1 MKLFTRTGNHSGF
14 SLIEL
19 VIVVGIIAAL
29 VGIALPYY
37 GDYVNES
44 KHAVMRANLNTFE
57 KALMDYRADK
67 GYYPSAADINTLV
80 SGMPQYLAEFPV
92 DPTSG
97 APASWGY
104 SLPYALPQDVPAT
117 EKYRYN
123 LDSRYDPYRKP

>member
-1 MKLFTRTGNHSGF
+1 MKHITKIGSHKGF
-14 SLIEL
+14 SLVEL
-19 VIVVGIIAAL
+19 IIVIAIIAAL

-67 GYYPSAADINTLV
+67 GYYPPTANVGELV
-80 SGMPQYLAEFPV
+80 TGNPRYLAEFPV
-92 DPTSG
+92 DPTEG
-97 APASWGY
+97 AQASWGY
-104 SLPYALPQDVPAT
+104 SLPYALPQDVPVG